1 MTKRKGILL
10 AGGTGSR
17 LYPVTTTTS
26 KQLLPVYDKPMI
38 YYPLSILMLSGIT
51 EIALITTPEQRPS
64 FVSLLGD
71 GAWLGLKIQYIEQ
84 PKPEGLAQAYL
95 LAEDFLAGA
104 PSTMILGDN
113 IFYGHGLTGILQNAA
128 QYEQGAS
135 VFAYQV
141 RDPSRYGVICFDD
154 LGRATA
160 IDEKPEFPRSD
171 FAATGL
177 YFLDGSASER
187 AKKVQ
192 PSPRGELEITDL
204 LRTYMTDDALH
215 VMRLGRGYAW
225 FDTGTHESLLDAGNF
240 VRTIEERQGM
250 KLGCL
255 EEIAFHMGLID
266 LEQLLSLAGK
276 MAKTS
281 YGEYLRRAAL
291 PSRTDSEVPYLR
303 SIA

>member
-1 MTKRKGILL
+1 MTKRKGIVL

-17 LYPVTTTTS
+17 LFPLTTTTS

-51 EIALITTPEQRPS
+51 EIALITKPSQRS
-64 FVSLLGD
+64 NFEDLLGD
-71 GAWLGLKIQYIEQ
+71 GTWLGLNIQYIEQ

-95 LAEDFLAGA
+95 LAEDFLVGT
-104 PSTMILGDN
+104 PSCMILGDN
-113 IFYGHGLTGILQNAA
+113 IFYGHGLPEMLCRATDHL
-128 QYEQGAS
+128 EGAS

-141 RDPSRYGVICFDD
+141 RDPSRYGVVCFDD

-171 FAATGL
+171 YAATGL

-187 AKKVQ
+187 AKAIK

-204 LRTYMTDDALH
+204 LTTYMEDDELY
-215 VMRLGRGYAW
+215 VRRLGRGYAW

-240 VRTIEERQGM
+240 VRTIEERQGV
-250 KLGCL
+250 KVGCL

-266 LEQLLSLAGK
+266 LEQLLALAGQ
-276 MAKTS
+276 MSKTR
-281 YGEYLRRAAL
+281 YGEYLRRTAL
-291 PSRTDSEVPYLR
+291 PNRMETGTSHLR